1 MKRKHEI
8 VSGLEHCVVG
18 ECMGCPYYSAG
29 GACQACMKKDALELL
44 YKYRE
49 MIDELTEQELR
60 TLRGQARAGDKD
72 GALRGLCKLI
82 RRKKVIADG
91 QRAE

>member
-1 MKRKHEI
+1 MMKKHEI

-29 GACQACMKKDALELL
+29 GACQGTMKKDALELL

-49 MIDELTEQELR
+49 MLDELTEQELR
-60 TLRGQARAGDKD
+60 TLRGQARAWDKD

-82 RRKKVIADG
+82 RRKGRKDG

>member
-1 MKRKHEI
+1 MMKRKHEI

-18 ECMGCPYYSAG
+18 ECIGCPYYSAG
-29 GACQACMKKDALELL
+29 GECQACMKKDVLELL

-49 MIDELTEQELR
+49 MLDELTEQQIR
-60 TLRGQARAGDKD
+60 TLRGQVRAGDEV

-82 RRKKVIADG
+82 RRKGAANGAGV
-91 QRAE
+91 